1 MPAERPLQQGARF
14 RKMCLCYLG
23 RRGWAGGGLSAS
35 WRVVPSFT
43 SINTKSECNKINI
56 KRKRFHALYF
66 DTEMLNKI

>member
-23 RRGWAGGGLSAS
+23 RRGWAGLSAS

-43 SINTKSECNKINI
+43 SIKTNSEYNKISNE
-56 KRKRFHALYF
+56 RKSLHAVYF
-66 DTEMLNKI
+66 DTFQEF